1 MFKSQTCGISVRTF
15 LNIVWMEQMETF
27 LHALS
32 QHNRLEP
39 LPEIAMTHPA
49 EFQYWKQTSLQWG
62 LLATETTVK
71 QVPNPTRLRT

>member
-1 MFKSQTCGISVRTF
+1 
-15 LNIVWMEQMETF
+15 METF

-32 QHNRLEP
+32 QYNRLEP

-49 EFQYWKQTSLQWG
+49 EFQYWKQRSLQWG

-71 QVPNPTRLRT
+71 QVPNPTGLRTSALPHTSPYNEALVDSQSF